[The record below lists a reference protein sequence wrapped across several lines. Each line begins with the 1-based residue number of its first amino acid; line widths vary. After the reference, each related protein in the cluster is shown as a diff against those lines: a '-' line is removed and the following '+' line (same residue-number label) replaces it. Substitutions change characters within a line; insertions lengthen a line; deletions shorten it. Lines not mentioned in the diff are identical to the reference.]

1 MLAMALK
8 IKDNRNFVGFG
19 MLRKT
24 DIKHSAFLSVFCF
37 FFFFGCQFHPNVEL
51 ELLEGSIE
59 HR

>member
-24 DIKHSAFLSVFCF
+24 DIKHSVSVLLF
-37 FFFFGCQFHPNVEL
+37 FFFVFQLPVPSKCGT
-51 ELLEGSIE
+51 
-59 HR
+59 RAA